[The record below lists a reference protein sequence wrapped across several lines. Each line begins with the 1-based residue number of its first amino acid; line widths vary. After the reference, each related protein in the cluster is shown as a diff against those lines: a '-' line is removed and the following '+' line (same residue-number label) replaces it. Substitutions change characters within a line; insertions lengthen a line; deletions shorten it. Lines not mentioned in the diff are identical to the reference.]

1 MKSRNSI
8 KNKIFSIVL
17 VLVMILPASLLL
29 AQNNSIKDITD
40 HKYALDNLL
49 AGIKS
54 ENEGVRKSSI
64 YFAGKYKIAETEQAL
79 IDQLK
84 NEPNPATRTLIAYV
98 LYELGS
104 EEGLAEV
111 KKLSRNDV
119 DPDVRRM
126 STHLIHEYLAH
137 QEN

>member
-17 VLVMILPASLLL
+17 ALVMILPASFVL
-29 AQNNSIKDITD
+29 AQNNSIKDITA

-54 ENEGVRKSSI
+54 ENEGVRRSSI

-79 IDQLK
+79 IDRLK
-84 NEPNPATRTLIAYV
+84 NEPNPATRSLIAFV

-104 EEGLAEV
+104 EEGFAEV
-111 KKLSRNDV
+111 KKLALNDI
-119 DPDVRRM
+119 DPNVRRM
-126 STHLIHEYLAH
+126 SIHLIREYFAH